1 MRYEI
6 SSRYAR
12 SCSPQSF
19 SYSSL
24 RRESLSEHVDSLIAR
39 SRIHD
44 QIRAS
49 SLEPFSDIAELPTIR
64 TSTIVCTPLSP
75 WNKTGEFYYPRYP
88 ESWRGTAATTPL
100 RGDYYYWSN
109 PARYYRYR
117 DFYPRHFYYPSRRY
131 YPSSYILSR

>member
-75 WNKTGEFYYPRYP
+75 WNKTGEFYYPRY
-88 ESWRGTAATTPL
+88 
-100 RGDYYYWSN
+100 
-109 PARYYRYR
+109 R